1 MLSGSLVVTAVQ
13 KVRLK
18 DFPENKNNFVSSGG
32 SDIYQSGNMA
42 LSLVPEK
49 YLPTFRD

>member
-18 DFPENKNNFVSSGG
+18 DFPENIKQLCLFWRKRHLSVRQYGTLSG
-32 SDIYQSGNMA
+32 SRKISAYIS
-42 LSLVPEK
+42 
-49 YLPTFRD
+49 